1 MTIETLTS
9 LKLSFFILGF
19 VLFFFLETKYSNR
32 AWKTRRY
39 KRLLFH
45 STIALFNTVI
55 MRLPV
60 LFILMPMLLLVTEN
74 QFGLLYL
81 VADYNIYKFI
91 ISFLILDIAMYW
103 WHRFNHKNQFLWRF
117 HFVHHVDTHM
127 DVGTSLRFH
136 IGELILSTLYKSVV
150 ILFFGITLAEFLFY
164 EIILVLSVQF
174 HHSNIRIN
182 EKFDASLSKFIVTPK
197 YHTNHHTRVRKSREA
212 NYASIF
218 TIWDKIFLS
227 YEDAT
232 DADREVMGL
241 ENREIELNLIDNL
254 YHPFNKKVDSD

>member
-19 VLFFFLETKYSNR
+19 ILFFFLETKYSNR
-32 AWKTRRY
+32 VWKTRRY

-81 VADYNIYKFI
+81 VADYSIIKFI

-136 IGELILSTLYKSVV
+136 IGELILSTL
-150 ILFFGITLAEFLFY
+150 
-164 EIILVLSVQF
+164 
-174 HHSNIRIN
+174 
-182 EKFDASLSKFIVTPK
+182 
-197 YHTNHHTRVRKSREA
+197 
-212 NYASIF
+212 
-218 TIWDKIFLS
+218 
-227 YEDAT
+227 
-232 DADREVMGL
+232 
-241 ENREIELNLIDNL
+241 
-254 YHPFNKKVDSD
+254 

>member
-1 MTIETLTS
+1 MNYDYRDSDKFEAFL
-9 LKLSFFILGF
+9 FYFRVYFI
-19 VLFFFLETKYSNR
+19 FFLETKYSNR

-45 STIALFNTVI
+45 SAVALINTVI

-81 VADYNIYKFI
+81 VADYNIIKFI
-91 ISFLILDIAMYW
+91 MSFLILDIAMYW

-136 IGELILSTLYKSVV
+136 IGELILSTLYKSVI
-150 ILFFGITLAEFLFY
+150 ILFLEFHLQSFYSMRLSLYSLYNFIT
-164 EIILVLSVQF
+164 
-174 HHSNIRIN
+174 
-182 EKFDASLSKFIVTPK
+182 
-197 YHTNHHTRVRKSREA
+197 
-212 NYASIF
+212 
-218 TIWDKIFLS
+218 
-227 YEDAT
+227 AT
-232 DADREVMGL
+232 L
-241 ENREIELNLIDNL
+241 ESMKNLMLPYQNL
-254 YHPFNKKVDSD
+254 L

>member
-19 VLFFFLETKYSNR
+19 ILFFFLETKYSNR

-81 VADYNIYKFI
+81 VADYNIIKFI

-103 WHRFNHKNQFLWRF
+103 WHRFNHKNQFLWRLMVAQNHQSKHVDF
-117 HFVHHVDTHM
+117 LNQFCRFVDASILTGYIYIYMAHHVFTNA
-127 DVGTSLRFH
+127 R
-136 IGELILSTLYKSVV
+136 KS
-150 ILFFGITLAEFLFY
+150 
-164 EIILVLSVQF
+164 
-174 HHSNIRIN
+174 N
-182 EKFDASLSKFIVTPK
+182 EKATVT
-197 YHTNHHTRVRKSREA
+197 
-212 NYASIF
+212 
-218 TIWDKIFLS
+218 
-227 YEDAT
+227 
-232 DADREVMGL
+232 
-241 ENREIELNLIDNL
+241 
-254 YHPFNKKVDSD
+254 